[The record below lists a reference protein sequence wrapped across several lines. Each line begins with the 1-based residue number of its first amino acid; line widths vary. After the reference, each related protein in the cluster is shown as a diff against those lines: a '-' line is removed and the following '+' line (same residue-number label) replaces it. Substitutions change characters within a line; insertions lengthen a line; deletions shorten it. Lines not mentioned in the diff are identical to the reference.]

1 MASIPDAGLIEVKMS
16 LNLLARRCG
25 YFFNAYLTEGYENK
39 PNVNNG
45 YNCSHPDCG
54 DEDEGIGCCRAD
66 TCPLAYPADGDDDDD
81 QMVVEIAEE
90 DFNPRYMTKV
100 EDEGKG

>member
-1 MASIPDAGLIEVKMS
+1 MIEVKMS
-16 LNLLARRCG
+16 LNMLARRCG

-45 YNCSHPDCG
+45 YNCCHPDCG

-90 DFNPRYMTKV
+90 DFNPRYTTKV

>member
-1 MASIPDAGLIEVKMS
+1 MIEVKMS
-16 LNLLARRCG
+16 LNMLARRCG

-54 DEDEGIGCCRAD
+54 DEDEGWLLPGQI
-66 TCPLAYPADGDDDDD
+66 PARWP
-81 QMVVEIAEE
+81 IL
-90 DFNPRYMTKV
+90 PW
-100 EDEGKG
+100 

>member
-1 MASIPDAGLIEVKMS
+1 MIEVKMS
-16 LNLLARRCG
+16 LNMLARRCG

-54 DEDEGIGCCRAD
+54 DEDEGIGC
-66 TCPLAYPADGDDDDD
+66 
-81 QMVVEIAEE
+81 
-90 DFNPRYMTKV
+90 
-100 EDEGKG
+100 

>member
-1 MASIPDAGLIEVKMS
+1 MIEVKMS
-16 LNLLARRCG
+16 LNMLARRCG

-54 DEDEGIGCCRAD
+54 DEDEGIGCIRD
-66 TCPLAYPADGDDDDD
+66 SRWPILP
-81 QMVVEIAEE
+81 MVT
-90 DFNPRYMTKV
+90 MTMTRWSLRSPKKTSTP
-100 EDEGKG
+100 GI